1 MQVYVG
7 HSSKF
12 NSTLTMN
19 QFAQFII
26 DDSTC
31 RRCAQIIKD
40 QFTRIPGVQGIEIDF
55 SKGLIIIEYQSD
67 LIQHSRFEET
77 FQKLGYSCNDG
88 YVSKQN
94 FCC

>member
-1 MQVYVG
+1 
-7 HSSKF
+7 
-12 NSTLTMN
+12 MN
-19 QFAQFII
+19 QFAQFIL

-67 LIQHSRFEET
+67 LIQHSR
-77 FQKLGYSCNDG
+77 
-88 YVSKQN
+88 
-94 FCC
+94 